1 MSMTDPRLR
10 LISGV
15 AAANDDDLAEIVALL
30 DDPTI
35 RIVVPGAAPRWH
47 HQLLLLTLVDLC
59 GRLFPRLDIDVDGAA
74 PAHGVLPPGPAT
86 VGERITAVRARS
98 PLDPLPPGEATLTIL
113 IGADPDTG
121 ADLYVDA
128 HGWQSYL
135 GTVPSRLPHDAP
147 TVAVGPIAAAARA
160 GAHVMRHLVM
170 RHTIPLPDEMYESAL
185 TYRSDTN
192 PIDDPATPEP
202 TSIDAVLAG
211 AGSVG
216 GAAVYTFEHQPHLEG
231 RLGAVDDQT
240 VADEN
245 PYRALLA
252 TRTAAAQRDPKV
264 DVVTGRLAHHHN
276 LEVTGD
282 QVRFAAFDAQRAE
295 PGPWPLVLVA
305 VDTVEARREIQDAL
319 PLDVVNAACDPD
331 FVMIS
336 GHRTGDGPCLYC
348 LHIGDVLDSRQIKNK
363 LIAEATGLAEAE
375 VNARRAAA
383 DDHLDAKTIRT
394 IEQHRRLAL
403 GSLAQHEG
411 TTLDELWDAAL
422 VYGQVQVQASGG
434 AQIAVASPF
443 ITAFAGVLL
452 AAECFKRGK
461 AELERF
467 ALGPGR
473 ATRVTTNPYATLME
487 EFVEHLDRWPTSEC
501 LCRSARR
508 LRLIADR
515 YGLGHRYGHDTV
527 TVP

>member
-1 MSMTDPRLR
+1 MTDPRLR
-10 LISGV
+10 LISGGV
-15 AAANDDDLAEIVALL
+15 AANDDDLAEIVGRL

-35 RIVVPGAAPRWH
+35 RIVLAGPAPTWH

-59 GRLFPRLDIDVDGAA
+59 GRLFPRLDIDV
-74 PAHGVLPPGPAT
+74 HGVAAAHDLLPPGPAT
-86 VGERITAVRARS
+86 LADRVIAVRVRS
-98 PLDPLPPGEATLTIL
+98 PLEPLPPAEATLTIL
-113 IGADPDTG
+113 IGTDPATS
-121 ADLYVDA
+121 ADLFVDA
-128 HGWQSYL
+128 HGWQSYV
-135 GTVPSRLPHDAP
+135 GTVPSRLPHEAP
-147 TVAVGPIAAAARA
+147 IVAVGPIAAAARA
-160 GAHVMRHLVM
+160 GAHVMRRLVM
-170 RHTIPLPDEMYESAL
+170 RGPLPVPDEMYESAL
-185 TYRSDTN
+185 TYRSGTT
-192 PIDDPATPEP
+192 PIDDPAGPAP
-202 TSIDAVLAG
+202 TSINAALAG
-211 AGSVG
+211 AGSIG

-231 RLGAVDDQT
+231 HFEAVDDQT

-252 TRTAAAQRDPKV
+252 TRTAAAQQQPKV
-264 DVVTGRLAHHHN
+264 DVVTERLAHHPN
-276 LEVTGD
+276 LEVTGQ
-282 QVRFAAFDAQRAE
+282 QVRFAAFDAQRPE

-348 LHIGDVLDSRQIKNK
+348 LHIGDILDSRQIKNK
-363 LIAEATGLAEAE
+363 LIAEATGLPEAE

-383 DDHLDAKTIRT
+383 DHRLDAKTIRT
-394 IEQHRRLAL
+394 IETNRRLAP

-422 VYGQVQVQASGG
+422 LYGQVQVQASGG

-452 AAECFKRGK
+452 AGECFKRCN
-461 AELERF
+461 AERDAF

-487 EFVEHLDRWPTSEC
+487 EFVERLDRWPTSEC

-508 LRLIADR
+508 LRLTAER
-515 YGLGHRYGHDTV
+515 YGLGHGYGHDTV
-527 TVP
+527 AVP